1 MMARCL
7 LALLMH
13 QTSADVHWRD
23 LAVRRPDGAF
33 LLEPCSGTAAAGTF
47 TAVLGASGAGKS
59 TLLRALVRAPPRGAR
74 AEGDVRTGGRAL
86 GGLRDGD
93 CGLLAQDS
101 ELFAMLTV
109 RETLEFA
116 HALRGAS
123 RAEAAAL
130 AERGL
135 RTLGFLRVA
144 DRRVG
149 DGRGGGAAISGGERR
164 RLCVAAELALA
175 RGAPALLAADEP
187 TSGLDSVGAE
197 AVVATLRNHAVDK
210 RCAVVAA
217 LHQPSSRVWRQYVDG
232 VVLLAPGGRVAYAGP
247 RDRAAGFARAA
258 TGRRLPP
265 FTNPAEWLLELVAD
279 EACAERLCAAAAKA
293 RPPPAAPA
301 DDASAKAR
309 PPPAAPADDASPR
322 PRRPRAA
329 RPRRVAL
336 LARRAARQVARDFRV
351 QALRLASTGGLGAF
365 LARRYGGGAPA
376 LSAAGCAD
384 RVALL
389 SFSAISMCVLPLT
402 RALDLFGKERRVV
415 AREVERGAYGG
426 GEYVLAKALAEVP
439 SDALFAALHG
449 WALGRATAG
458 GVRSAPA
465 APLALAA
472 AASATLGLA
481 VGAATPS
488 SDAAL
493 AAGMPL
499 VVVHMLTGIVNPGGE
514 APSAR
519 PKPLAAL
526 SPIRW
531 TIRLLLEREFR
542 GAKLEGRDAPRMGGL
557 ALVSSGDEVL
567 RRLGL
572 RAGEP
577 HARALWGLLAG
588 HLGLAVLCASRDA

>member
-13 QTSADVHWRD
+13 KTSADVHWRD

-59 TLLRALVRAPPRGAR
+59 TLLRALVRAPPRARARRATCARRPRSAACAAATAPPRAGLGALRDADGARDARVRARAARRVARRGGGARGAR
-74 AEGDVRTGGRAL
+74 AADARLPALSRRGVGG
-86 GGLRDGD
+86 
-93 CGLLAQDS
+93 
-101 ELFAMLTV
+101 
-109 RETLEFA
+109 
-116 HALRGAS
+116 
-123 RAEAAAL
+123 
-130 AERGL
+130 
-135 RTLGFLRVA
+135 
-144 DRRVG
+144 
-149 DGRGGGAAISGGERR
+149 GRGGGAAISGGERR

-175 RGAPALLAADEP
+175 QGAPALLAADEP

-197 AVVATLRNHAVDK
+197 AVVATLRRHAVDK

-279 EACAERLCAAAAKA
+279 EACAEQLCAAAAKA

-301 DDASAKAR
+301 DDE
-309 PPPAAPADDASPR
+309 
-322 PRRPRAA
+322 AA
-329 RPRRVAL
+329 RPRRA
-336 LARRAARQVARDFRV
+336 ATRRG
-351 QALRLASTGGLGAF
+351 ALRLASTGGLGAF

-376 LSAAGCAD
+376 LSASGCAD

-402 RALDLFGKERRVV
+402 RALDLFGKERKVV

-499 VVVHMLTGIVNPGGE
+499 VVIHMLTGIVNPGGE
-514 APSAR
+514 APSER

-526 SPIRW
+526 THQEW
-531 TIRLLLEREFR
+531 
-542 GAKLEGRDAPRMGGL
+542 A
-557 ALVSSGDEVL
+557 
-567 RRLGL
+567 
-572 RAGEP
+572 
-577 HARALWGLLAG
+577 
-588 HLGLAVLCASRDA
+588 ASRS

>member
-13 QTSADVHWRD
+13 KTSADVHWRD

-59 TLLRALVRAPPRGAR
+59 TLLRALVRAPPRAR
-74 AEGDVRTGGRAL
+74 ARRATCAATAL
-86 GGLRDGD
+86 GGLRGGD

-144 DRRVG
+144 DGSV
-149 DGRGGGAAISGGERR
+149 GGGAAAAISGGERR

-187 TSGLDSVGAE
+187 TSGLDSVSAE
-197 AVVATLRNHAVDK
+197 AV
-210 RCAVVAA
+210 
-217 LHQPSSRVWRQYVDG
+217 PSSRVWRSYVDG

-247 RDRAAGFARAA
+247 RDRAAAFARAA

-279 EACAERLCAAAAKA
+279 EACAEQLCAAAAQA

-301 DDASAKAR
+301 DDA
-309 PPPAAPADDASPR
+309 
-322 PRRPRAA
+322 AA
-329 RPRRVAL
+329 RPRRRATGAGAAL
-336 LARRAARQVARDFRV
+336 RAARQVARDVRV

-376 LSAAGCAD
+376 LSASGCAD
-384 RVALL
+384 R
-389 SFSAISMCVLPLT
+389 
-402 RALDLFGKERRVV
+402 ERKVV

-439 SDALFAALHG
+439 SARSSPRSAALGAHG
-449 WALGRATAG
+449 RRRPERARGAAGARRG
-458 GVRSAPA
+458 GVGDPGPR
-465 APLALAA
+465 
-472 AASATLGLA
+472 GRRGDA
-481 VGAATPS
+481 V
-488 SDAAL
+488 
-493 AAGMPL
+493 
-499 VVVHMLTGIVNPGGE
+499 E
-514 APSAR
+514 
-519 PKPLAAL
+519 
-526 SPIRW
+526 
-531 TIRLLLEREFR
+531 
-542 GAKLEGRDAPRMGGL
+542 
-557 ALVSSGDEVL
+557 
-567 RRLGL
+567 
-572 RAGEP
+572 
-577 HARALWGLLAG
+577 
-588 HLGLAVLCASRDA
+588 